1 LLNNTRFAAA
11 DKEFREAHEAFRHG
25 RLEDCI
31 VGCGKALESV
41 LKVIGA
47 SRKWAINDN
56 DTANKL
62 IQAAVGAGFL
72 PSYSQAALDHLSG
85 LIGSSTPTVGNKVG
99 GHGAGGAP
107 RAVPR
112 HLASFQLHQTAAV
125 ILFLAEQDAHL
136 K

>member
-1 LLNNTRFAAA
+1 VN
-11 DKEFREAHEAFRHG
+11 
-25 RLEDCI
+25 
-31 VGCGKALESV
+31 CGKALESV

-47 SRKWAINDN
+47 SRKWQIKDN

-62 IQAAVGAGFL
+62 IQAAVTAEFL
-72 PSYSQAALDHLSG
+72 PQYLQASVTHLIG
-85 LIGSSTPTVGNKVG
+85 LITSSTPTVRNKMG
-99 GHGAGGAP
+99 GHGAGTT
-107 RAVPR
+107 RRTVPR